1 MKILQRMISVA
12 ISLICVCATVL
23 PVKASTYTE
32 YDGLQ
37 VSVEMDREHYEEGE
51 PITATITVTNTND
64 RTVTIVNL
72 EQLIPA
78 GYVLA
83 EGSEVSKN
91 NVPIQSGETIV
102 LKVTFE
108 GQSAEEPEGEAV
120 ATGFVDKLLYGYTWG
135 IPNLLLALIVV
146 AAVVVFMILT

>member
-1 MKILQRMISVA
+1 MKTLQRIISVV
-12 ISLICVCATVL
+12 ILIICVCATAL

-37 VSVEMDREHYEEGE
+37 VTVEMDREHYEEGE
-51 PITATITVTNTND
+51 PITATITVKNTND

-78 GYVLA
+78 

-91 NVPIQSGETIV
+91 NVPIQPGEVVV
-102 LKVTFE
+102 LKVTLE
-108 GQSAEEPEGEAV
+108 GQPVEEPVEGTT

-135 IPNLLLALIVV
+135 VPNILLALIVV
-146 AAVVVFMILT
+146 AAVTIFMILT